1 MKKVLSSVLFVLCV
15 VGLAGVSFAGMMDT
29 LKGKADETTK
39 TSTDAHKGVDMTG
52 AAKEQ
57 VIEAQSA
64 TKKEAGGMMDQLKEG
79 AKGEV
84 NKTKETANDMIDNI
98 GK

>member
-1 MKKVLSSVLFVLCV
+1 MKKVLSAVFSVLFV
-15 VGLAGVSFAGMMDT
+15 VGLAGVSSAGMMDT

-39 TSTDAHKGVDMTG
+39 TSTDAHKGMDMTG

-57 VIEAQSA
+57 AIEAQSA
-64 TKKEAGGMMDQLKEG
+64 TKEEAGGMMDQLKEG

-84 NKTKETANDMIDNI
+84 NKTKDTANETIDNI